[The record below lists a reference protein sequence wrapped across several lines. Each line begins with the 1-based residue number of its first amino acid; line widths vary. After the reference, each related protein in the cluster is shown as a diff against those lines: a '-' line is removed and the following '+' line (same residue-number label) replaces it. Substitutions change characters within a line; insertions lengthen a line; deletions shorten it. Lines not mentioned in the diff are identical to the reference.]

1 MFGCVWHQNGCVAK
15 QSTTMAVVLR
25 EYLINL
31 KMKSD
36 HLKHEIQIR
45 ANISWY
51 STLYHGLFLTIFLNF
66 FWVVGEG
73 GVVGQLLDDTLPT

>member
-1 MFGCVWHQNGCVAK
+1 MVIRITCLMFGCVWHQNGSVAK
-15 QSTTMAVVLR
+15 QSTTMALVLR

-36 HLKHEIQIR
+36 HLKYEIQVG

-51 STLYHGLFLTIFLNF
+51 STLNHGLFLTLFLISF
-66 FWVVGEG
+66 
-73 GVVGQLLDDTLPT
+73 